1 MKHFY
6 LTIASFV
13 TLFAS
18 FSASAETICGMQ
30 KDHELSALRSEES
43 AWTSL
48 GKGTYVEGWVTP
60 GIYAPASYTDPAPYA
75 YEVEVMESTATPGI
89 YKIVSPYTTENFPF
103 LNKNASTTACD
114 IIIDATDPDFVRIDA
129 QNSGFVNTTLTVN
142 FTDPFF
148 ICNAGSYFL
157 GEGYDKDE
165 IKQYG
170 FASTLKD
177 GVIEIV
183 GPRFGKS
190 AEQSA
195 QGYQWQGDYNGR
207 LTLPA
212 GGAWKS
218 LGKGT
223 YVDGWVTPGIYAPA
237 SYTDPAPYA
246 YEVEVME
253 STATPGIYKIVNPYT
268 TAEFPFL
275 DKNAAN
281 AACDIII
288 DATDPDFVRI
298 DAQNSGFV
306 NTTLTV
312 NFTDPFF
319 ICNAGSYFLGEGY
332 DKDEIKQYGFAST
345 LKDGVIEIVGPR
357 FGKSAEQSAQGYQW
371 QGDYNGRLTL
381 PVGDTP
387 DPGTWTAIGEARYID
402 GFIFPGWYGD
412 PENHGWNVVIEENS
426 DQPGMYRLI
435 NPYAVVGNP
444 MLSANSFEGNANIL
458 IDATDPDVVVITPQV
473 SGFRGLTT
481 GGVEKDYYIGNDAGI
496 LISDGVW
503 TKDEIKQYLPNRCDK
518 LADKIIT
525 ISSPLFGFN
534 AVNDFGYKWEG
545 AGNQTL
551 QYPAKICL
559 PGFSGIEDVITDDN
573 ASPIYYN
580 LQGIRV
586 NDPAPGG
593 VYIRHTGNKT
603 EKMYIK

>member
-48 GKGTYVEGWVTP
+48 GKGTYVDGWVTP

-190 AEQSA
+190 AEQIA

-371 QGDYNGRLTL
+371 QGDYNGRLTPVSYTHLTL
-381 PVGDTP
+381 P
-387 DPGTWTAIGEARYID
+387 
-402 GFIFPGWYGD
+402 
-412 PENHGWNVVIEENS
+412 
-426 DQPGMYRLI
+426 
-435 NPYAVVGNP
+435 
-444 MLSANSFEGNANIL
+444 
-458 IDATDPDVVVITPQV
+458 
-473 SGFRGLTT
+473 
-481 GGVEKDYYIGNDAGI
+481 
-496 LISDGVW
+496 
-503 TKDEIKQYLPNRCDK
+503 TKLE
-518 LADKIIT
+518 
-525 ISSPLFGFN
+525 
-534 AVNDFGYKWEG
+534 V
-545 AGNQTL
+545 
-551 QYPAKICL
+551 
-559 PGFSGIEDVITDDN
+559 
-573 ASPIYYN
+573 
-580 LQGIRV
+580 
-586 NDPAPGG
+586 
-593 VYIRHTGNKT
+593 
-603 EKMYIK
+603 